1 MTTLRNPSESAR
13 LFTGSSART
22 GAGTSAGTSARALA
36 VLLAAGLLAGCSM
49 KQMAVNMVGDAMAGG
64 GDVYTSDNDPELAY
78 EAIPFG
84 LKTYTKG
91 P

>member
-1 MTTLRNPSESAR
+1 M
-13 LFTGSSART
+13 
-22 GAGTSAGTSARALA
+22 
-36 VLLAAGLLAGCSM
+36 LLATGLLAGCSM
-49 KQMAVNMVGDAMAGG
+49 KRMAVSMVGDAMAGG
-64 GDVYTSDNDPELAY
+64 GVYFADNDPELAY